1 MGIACYCSADL
12 VQPQNLESQIL
23 NSHIAPNMS
32 FLTRVSPL
40 TSKLASSVTRTTT
53 PAFSVPAFRFV
64 SSTSKKDKGVADAT
78 KDTLKKAD
86 RAASDAALRGI
97 ETGEHVKDSLKG
109 TFASTK
115 GEAEAKSGELKNQA
129 SKYAQ
134 GGKAKAGEAAN
145 EAKQNVHEATR

>member
-1 MGIACYCSADL
+1 
-12 VQPQNLESQIL
+12 
-23 NSHIAPNMS
+23 MS

-97 ETGEHVKDSLKG
+97 ETGGTSVLPLFLFLSLSDDLH
-109 TFASTK
+109 TD
-115 GEAEAKSGELKNQA
+115 
-129 SKYAQ
+129 
-134 GGKAKAGEAAN
+134 
-145 EAKQNVHEATR
+145 